1 MAQQQTTMQD
11 DFLAEVYG
19 AALDFP
25 GSAGQPIVRP
35 KKHLIQAHHWKAA
48 EIERLTEK
56 AAGMALGERR
66 MLRLANPGTPGWKY
80 ATQSL
85 SVSVQQILPNEI
97 AVPHRHT
104 ANAIRFFLK
113 GSGAYTT
120 VENDKCIMEPG
131 DLIVTPGGEW
141 HDYGGEGNEAGVWL
155 DALDLPLVQ
164 YLDAMGYLETLG
176 EYVGYQV
183 SDETQLSGSAAGLSE
198 KRYSAAGLKPMWDSD
213 GTSHRVGLIHYRW
226 ASTYA
231 ALCRLAETEVSP
243 FDDVILEYVNPAT
256 GKSLYP
262 TFTCCVQ
269 MIRPGVRTRAHR
281 HTSCAV
287 YYVFQGKGHSV
298 VGDRR
303 FDWAE
308 GDLFVVPT
316 WFWHE
321 HGNSNGEPAVLFSI
335 HDFPAMKSLGIY
347 HEIPHPDGHLAQA

>member
-1 MAQQQTTMQD
+1 MATVMRSDLTE
-11 DFLAEVYG
+11 AVHEEVGLSRLEAARFVG
-19 AALDFP
+19 AVIEAI
-25 GSAGQPIVRP
+25 S
-35 KKHLIQAHHWKAA
+35 
-48 EIERLTEK
+48 ERLVAGEVVKISSFGNFTPRHKGPRMGRNPKTGEPALI
-56 AAGMALGERR
+56 AARR
-66 MLRLANPGTPGWKY
+66 
-80 ATQSL
+80 
-85 SVSVQQILPNEI
+85 V
-97 AVPHRHT
+97 
-104 ANAIRFFLK
+104 
-113 GSGAYTT
+113 
-120 VENDKCIMEPG
+120 
-131 DLIVTPGGEW
+131 VTFQP
-141 HDYGGEGNEAGVWL
+141 
-155 DALDLPLVQ
+155 
-164 YLDAMGYLETLG
+164 
-176 EYVGYQV
+176 
-183 SDETQLSGSAAGLSE
+183 SRISGSAAGLSE

-226 ASTYA
+226 ASTYQ

-269 MIRPGVRTRAHR
+269 TIRPGVRTRAHR

-287 YYVFQGKGHSV
+287 YYVFQGEGHSV

-347 HEIPHPDGHLAQA
+347 HEMPHLGVRDHLHGQRIVEVDPVGFLLRPGERPRIERLKIGQVARHPGL